1 MSVKK
6 LFISYSHADAVL
18 LQTLKTHL
26 KPLERSGAIAP
37 WFDGY
42 LLPGDDID
50 SRVRSALEKAELIAL
65 LVSPD
70 FLASDYCYE
79 VEMET
84 AVARHER
91 GVARVIPII
100 ARECQWRD
108 APFGRLVAVPT
119 DGRPVMSTLWPD
131 KDEAWTI
138 VAKGISA
145 AANSSTAVLRSSPSS
160 AANVASSAPTPRTTN
175 PMPVKSRRKV
185 TDKDRDDFKQSA
197 FDHIARRF
205 EDSLAALSGDLLGS
219 LRRIDA
225 NRFTATIYRSG
236 SKVAGCTVW
245 IGGGHWGA
253 NSICYV
259 GNDSGETNSVNESL
273 SVEDHDGDLG
283 LRPQFAV
290 VHGRSE
296 TMLDADGAAEH
307 LWAEMVERLKY
318 N

>member
-1 MSVKK
+1 MSPKK
-6 LFISYSHADAVL
+6 LFISYSHADAAL

-26 KPLERSGAIAP
+26 KPLERAGVIAP

-50 SRVRSALEKAELIAL
+50 ARVRAALEKAELIAL

-84 AVARHER
+84 AVARHGRSE
-91 GVARVIPII
+91 ARVIPII
-100 ARECQWRD
+100 ARECQWHG
-108 APFGRLVAVPT
+108 APFGRLVALPT
-119 DGRPVMSTLWPD
+119 DGKPIMSMHWPD
-131 KDEAWTI
+131 KDAAWTI
-138 VAKGISA
+138 VAKGIEA
-145 AANSSTAVLRSSPSS
+145 AVKSS
-160 AANVASSAPTPRTTN
+160 AVGDTPSPPVAPTPTATQRASK
-175 PMPVKSRRKV
+175 PMPVSSAKRI
-185 TDKDRDDFKQSA
+185 TDKDRDEFKQSA

-205 EDSLAALSGDLLGS
+205 DDSLAALTGDLSGA

-236 SKVAGCTVW
+236 SKAAGCTVW
-245 IGGGHWGA
+245 LGGGSWGA

-259 GNDSGETNSVNESL
+259 GNDSGDTGSMNESL
-273 SVEDHDGDLG
+273 SVEDRGGDLG
-283 LRPQFAV
+283 LKPMFASAR
-290 VHGRSE
+290 GRSDAV
-296 TMLDADGAAEH
+296 LDVDAAAEH
-307 LWAEMVERLKY
+307 LWAAFVERLKH

>member
-1 MSVKK
+1 MNPKK
-6 LFISYSHADAVL
+6 LFISYSHADAAL
-18 LQTLKTHL
+18 LAILKTHL
-26 KPLERSGAIAP
+26 KPLERSGLVVP

-50 SRVRSALEKAELIAL
+50 TRVRSALEKAELVAL

-79 VEMET
+79 IEMET

-91 GVARVIPII
+91 GEARVIPVI
-100 ARECQWRD
+100 ARECQWQGT
-108 APFGRLVAVPT
+108 PFGRLVAVPT
-119 DGRPVMSTLWPD
+119 DGKPIMSTQWPD

-138 VAKGISA
+138 VAKGIA
-145 AANSSTAVLRSSPSS
+145 AAAKSTTVARVPEQPAAVSTR
-160 AANVASSAPTPRTTN
+160 PTPRTT
-175 PMPVKSRRKV
+175 PMQVHSNKKA
-185 TDKDRDDFKQSA
+185 TDKDRDEFKQSA

-205 EDSLAALSGDLLGS
+205 EDSLVALSGDLSGS

-259 GNDSGETNSVNESL
+259 GNDSGETSSTNESL

-283 LRPQFAV
+283 LKPQFASAR
-290 VHGRSE
+290 GRSDGV
-296 TMLDADGAAEH
+296 LDADGAAEH
-307 LWAEMVERLKY
+307 LWTEFVERLKY

>member
-1 MSVKK
+1 MSTTK
-6 LFISYSHADAVL
+6 LFISYSHADAAL

-26 KPLERSGAIAP
+26 KPLERAGVVAP

-50 SRVRSALEKAELIAL
+50 VRVRSALEKAELIAL

-79 VEMET
+79 IEMET

-91 GVARVIPII
+91 GEARVIPII
-100 ARECQWRD
+100 ARECQWQS

-119 DGRPVMSTLWPD
+119 DGKPIMSTQWPD
-131 KDEAWTI
+131 KDAAWTI
-138 VAKGISA
+138 VAKGIEA
-145 AANSSTAVLRSSPSS
+145 AAKSN
-160 AANVASSAPTPRTTN
+160 AAPASSASSATPSRTAPQSSK
-175 PMPVKSRRKV
+175 PMPVVSPKKA
-185 TDKDRDDFKQSA
+185 TDKDRDEFKQSA

-205 EDSLAALSGDLLGS
+205 EDSLAALSGDLSGS

-253 NSICYV
+253 NAICYS
-259 GNDSGETNSVNESL
+259 GNDSGETSSMNESL
-273 SVEDHDGDLG
+273 VVEDQDGDLG
-283 LRPQFAV
+283 LKPQFAGV
-290 VHGRSE
+290 RGRSE
-296 TMLDADGAAEH
+296 GMLDADGAAEH
-307 LWAEMVERLKY
+307 LWAEFVDRLKY
-318 N
+318 S